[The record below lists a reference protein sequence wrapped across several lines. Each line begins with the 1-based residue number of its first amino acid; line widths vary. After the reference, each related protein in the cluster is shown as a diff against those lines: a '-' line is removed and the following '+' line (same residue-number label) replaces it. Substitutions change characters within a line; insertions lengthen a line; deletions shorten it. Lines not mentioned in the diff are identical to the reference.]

1 MLFRAPEMKASLIKL
16 AYAAVLLLVLGYAL
30 FALRAGIPAWM
41 EKRREVR
48 NLEQRNASLAREIEQ
63 RREKITRLRES
74 ETEQD
79 LEIRQRLKLV
89 KPGEKVF
96 VLQDQDKTAGQP

>member
-1 MLFRAPEMKASLIKL
+1 MVKTV
-16 AYAAVLLLVLGYAL
+16 YALVLLLVLAYAL

-48 NLEQRNASLAREIEQ
+48 EMEQRNAALARDIEH
-63 RREKITRLRES
+63 RREKITRLRDS

-96 VLQDQDKTAGQP
+96 VLQDQDKKSGRP